1 MLSKEKVLTLGHLD
15 SVEKMVTL
23 PNSVPNVGAAQ
34 PMTHKIGETTMIPK
48 TIKSSKFSHIL
59 VVGPHE
65 REHGAPTGNK
75 FIKETDVSIVVDT
88 VGSAAG

>member
-1 MLSKEKVLTLGHLD
+1 MLSKEKVLTLGHLH

-48 TIKSSKFSHIL
+48 KKQLAIL
-59 VVGPHE
+59 VTLAMSGIQVQAQE
-65 REHGAPTGNK
+65 AEN
-75 FIKETDVSIVVDT
+75 
-88 VGSAAG
+88 AATAADEKAIEVI